1 MSKLLKSQLKQRPT
15 YESLVKDTILEPKD
29 KIALPDRQATILR
42 KTQELSRYDDV
53 EFLDLEKTTK
63 IKQKNKHNKWTW

>member
-1 MSKLLKSQLKQRPT
+1 MIKLLKSQLKQRPT

-42 KTQELSRYDDV
+42 RTFEIRRC
-53 EFLDLEKTTK
+53 
-63 IKQKNKHNKWTW
+63 